1 MMEVDN
7 LRADF
12 GINHIERLSF
22 GSKQC
27 VALVGPNGA
36 GKSTFLRLL
45 FGRLSPSDGL
55 VTVDGV
61 SSSKMTVGERLKHMS
76 YLPSSET
83 LTPGL
88 TVFDSIA
95 LGFHAVHKLFDVLSI
110 EQNKQITTVLKRVS
124 MSHKAQ
130 QPVQSLSSGEYQR
143 VRLARLLIQPA
154 PILLLDEPFSFL
166 DAQQALNLMDIL
178 SELRDAG
185 KTIIM
190 SLHELNHA
198 ARICDRIII
207 MNQGNIVG
215 SDDAES
221 ALNSQHIRD
230 VFGVDF
236 VSTTHPVSEK
246 THLLLPAPTRPFKNE

>member
-1 MMEVDN
+1 MIEVDN
-7 LRADF
+7 VRADF
-12 GINHIERLSF
+12 GVTHIERLSF
-22 GSKQC
+22 GAKQC

-36 GKSTFLRLL
+36 GKSTLLRLL
-45 FGRLSPSDGL
+45 FGRLSPREGL
-55 VTVDGV
+55 VTVNGL
-61 SSSKMTVGERLKHMS
+61 SSSKMSVGERLKHMS

-88 TVFDSIA
+88 TVFDSVA
-95 LGFHAVHKLFDVLSI
+95 LGFHAAHTLFDVLSD
-110 EQNKQITTVLKRVS
+110 EQIRKTTTVLGRVS
-124 MSHKAQ
+124 MGHKAQ

-143 VRLARLLIQPA
+143 VRLARILIQPA
-154 PILLLDEPFSFL
+154 PILILDEPFSFL
-166 DAQQALNLMDIL
+166 DVQQALNLMNIF

-198 ARICDRIII
+198 ARVSDQIII
-207 MNQGNIVG
+207 MNEGHIVA

-236 VSTTHPVSEK
+236 VPATHPESK
-246 THLLLPAPTRPFKNE
+246 RTHLLLPARTRPFASE